1 MSQFNPNRRRFY
13 SYIDLEEFVSH
24 KINPTVIP
32 NMTVYFD
39 QPWLSNI
46 GHALFDGLYPA
57 FVALIR
63 FQPKHLQ
70 PFRILL
76 HIMSDNGKYSF
87 SQSVYNVFAGL
98 GTMNAS
104 VLEKNFSWKMVCF
117 SRNRDGQREHVSTL
131 SSIESSVTRWNRIEW
146 VEAFS
151 RSNVQTGSSGGNEH
165 NVDEVG
171 VGGMKDDKYSVDKLD
186 VGEADELT
194 CDDISVHNLVSL

>member
-1 MSQFNPNRRRFY
+1 MVFPLVEVRIGAFIMSQFNPNRRRFY

-151 RSNVQTGSSGGNEH
+151 RSNVQT
-165 NVDEVG
+165 V
-171 VGGMKDDKYSVDKLD
+171 
-186 VGEADELT
+186 
-194 CDDISVHNLVSL
+194 